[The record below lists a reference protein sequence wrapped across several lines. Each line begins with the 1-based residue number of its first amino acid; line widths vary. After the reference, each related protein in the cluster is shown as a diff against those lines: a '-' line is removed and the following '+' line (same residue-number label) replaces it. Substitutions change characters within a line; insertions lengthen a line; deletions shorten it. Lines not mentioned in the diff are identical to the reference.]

1 MGDFLWTFAVE
12 EMLKKVLKVAREQTG
27 LAWGFQKHL
36 SKLQKWLL
44 KAEAFLRNINT
55 RKLHHDSVRMWV
67 DDLRHL
73 VYQADDLLDEIVY
86 EDLRQKVQTRK
97 MKKVCDFFSPST
109 NVLIF
114 RLNMAKKMM
123 TLIALLEKH
132 YLEAAPLGLVGNENV
147 SPEIDVIS
155 QYRET
160 ISELEDHK
168 ILGRDVEVESIV
180 KQVIDA
186 SNNQL
191 TSILPIVGMG
201 GLGKT
206 TLAKLVFKHE
216 LVRQHFDK
224 TVWVCVSEPFIVNKI
239 LLDILQNLKGG
250 ISNGGDSKEVLLR
263 ELQKEMLGQTYF
275 LVLDDVWNE
284 NSFLWG
290 ELKYCLLKITGNS
303 KNSIVVTTRS
313 AEVTKIMGTCPGHLL
328 SKLSD
333 DHCWS
338 LFKESANVYGL
349 SMTSNLGIIQKEL
362 VKKIGGVPLVARVL
376 GRTVKFEGDVEKWEE
391 TLKSVLRIPVQEEDF
406 VLSILKLSV
415 DRLPSSALK
424 QCFSYCSIFPKDFVF
439 EKQELIQMW
448 MAQGF
453 LQPQEGRNMTMET
466 VGDIYFKILLSHC
479 LFQDAHETRTEEYK
493 MHDLVYGTRTEEY
506 KMHDLVHDIAM
517 AISRDQNL
525 QLNPSNISEKELQ
538 KKEIKNVACKLRTID
553 FIQKIPHNIGQLTF
567 FDVKIRN
574 FVCLRILKISKM
586 SSEKLPK
593 SIDQLKHLRYLEI
606 ASYSTRL
613 KFPESIVSLHNLQT
627 LKFLYSFVEEFP
639 MNFSNLVN
647 LRHLKL
653 WRNVDQTP
661 PHLSQLTQLQTL
673 SHFVIGFEEGC
684 KIIELGPLKN
694 LQGSSNL
701 LCLEKVESKEEAKG
715 ANLAEKENLKEL
727 NLSWSMKRKDND
739 NYNDLEVLEGLQPN
753 QNLQILRIHDFTER
767 RLPNKIFVEN
777 LIEIGLYGCDNC
789 EKLPMLG
796 QLNNLKKLEI
806 CSFDGVQ
813 IIDNKFYGNDP
824 NQRRFFPKL
833 EKFVM
838 QNMINLEQWEEVMT
852 NDASSNVTIF
862 PNLKSLEISGCPKLT
877 KIPNGLQFCSSIR
890 RVKIYQC
897 SNLGINMR
905 NKPELWY
912 LHIGPL
918 GKLPEDLCHLMN
930 LGVMTIVGNIQNY
943 DFGILQHL
951 PSLKKITL
959 VEDELSNNSV
969 TQIPQQLQHLTSL
982 EFLSIENFGGIE
994 ALPEW
999 LGNLVCLQTLCFLC
1013 CRNLKKLPSTEAMLR
1028 LTKLNKLYACECP
1041 MLLLEEG
1048 DPERAKLSHFP
1059 NVLAHRNTF
1068 ESCRFF

>member
-12 EMLKKVLKVAREQTG
+12 EMLKKVLK
-27 LAWGFQKHL
+27 KHL

-44 KAEAFLRNINT
+44 KAEAFLRDINT

-86 EDLRQKVQTRK
+86 EHLRQKVHTRK
-97 MKKVCDFFSPST
+97 MKKVCDFFSPSS
-109 NVLIF
+109 NAFIF
-114 RLNMAKKMM
+114 RRNMANKMM
-123 TLIALLEKH
+123 TLVELLEKH
-132 YLEAAPLGLVGNENV
+132 YNEAAPLGLVVNENAR
-147 SPEIDVIS
+147 PEIDVIS

-168 ILGRDVEVESIV
+168 IVGRDVEVESIV

-206 TLAKLVFKHE
+206 TLAKLVFNHE

-239 LLDILQNLKGG
+239 LLDILQNLQGG

-284 NSFLWG
+284 NSFLWD

-313 AEVTKIMGTCPGHLL
+313 VEVAKIMGTCSGHLL

-333 DHCWS
+333 DYCWS
-338 LFKESANVYGL
+338 LFKESANAYGL

-376 GRTVKFEGDVEKWEE
+376 GNAVKFEGDVERWKEM
-391 TLKSVLRIPVQEEDF
+391 LKSVQRTPVEGENF

-415 DRLPSSALK
+415 DRLPSSTLK

-439 EKQELIQMW
+439 KKQELVQMW

-453 LQPQEGRNMTMET
+453 LQPQERKNLTMEN

-479 LFQDAHETRTEEYK
+479 LFEDANETKTEEYYK
-493 MHDLVYGTRTEEY
+493 IHDL
-506 KMHDLVHDIAM
+506 LHDIAM
-517 AISRDQNL
+517 TISRDQNL
-525 QLNPSNISEKELQ
+525 QLDPRNILEKELQ
-538 KKEIKNVACKLRTID
+538 KKEIQNVVCGLRTID
-553 FIQKIPHNIGQLTF
+553 FIQKIPHNIDQTL
-567 FDVKIRN
+567 FDVSIRN
-574 FVCLRILKISKM
+574 FVCLRVLKIS
-586 SSEKLPK
+586 SDKLLQ
-593 SIDQLKHLRYLEI
+593 SIGQLKHLRYLEI
-606 ASYSTRL
+606 SSYPPMIL

-627 LKFLYSFVEEFP
+627 LKFYLSMIKEFP
-639 MNFSNLVN
+639 TNFTNLVN
-647 LRHLKL
+647 LRHLKFYL
-653 WRNVDQTP
+653 IGCKTP
-661 PHLSQLTQLQTL
+661 PYLSQLTQLQTL
-673 SHFVIGFEEGC
+673 SHFAVGFENGC
-684 KIIELGPLKN
+684 KITELGSLKN
-694 LQGSSNL
+694 LQGSLSL
-701 LCLEKVESKEEAKG
+701 SCLEKVENKEEANG

-727 NLSWSMKRKDND
+727 HLNWDMERKDN
-739 NYNDLEVLEGLQPN
+739 NSYNDLEVLEGLEPSK
-753 QNLQILRIHDFTER
+753 NLRSLKIHYFAGR
-767 RLPNKIFVEN
+767 RLPNHIFVEN
-777 LIEIGLYGCDNC
+777 LREVNLRGCNNC
-789 EKLPMLG
+789 ENLPMLG

-806 CSFDGVQ
+806 YNFQELQ
-813 IIDNKFYGNDP
+813 IIDNEFYGNDL

-838 QNMINLEQWEEVMT
+838 WDMINLQQWEEVMT
-852 NDASSNVTIF
+852 NDASSNITIF
-862 PNLKSLEISGCPKLT
+862 PNLRSLEICRCPKLLNIPEVFDENNVQHLESLIVSHCNKLT
-877 KIPNGLQFCSSIR
+877 KLPNGLHFCSSIQ
-890 RVKIYQC
+890 RVKIDQC
-897 SNLGINMR
+897 SNLSINIR
-905 NKPELWY
+905 NKSELCY
-912 LHIGPL
+912 LNIGPL
-918 GKLPEDLCHLMN
+918 EKLPEDLCHLMK
-930 LGVMTIVGNIQNY
+930 LRGMKIVGNMQNY

-951 PSLKKITL
+951 PSLKQINL

-969 TQIPQQLQHLTSL
+969 TQIPQQLQHLTAL

-999 LGNLVCLQTLCFLC
+999 LGNFVCLQTLSLFNCK
-1013 CRNLKKLPSTEAMLR
+1013 NLKKLPSTEAMLC
-1028 LTKLNKLYACECP
+1028 LTKLNRLNACRCP
-1041 MLLLEEG
+1041 QLLLGNGDMEG
-1048 DPERAKLSHFP
+1048 ATLSHLP
-1059 NVLAHRNTF
+1059 QISIYRDSYV
-1068 ESCRFF
+1068 SSI

>member
-12 EMLKKVLKVAREQTG
+12 EMLKKVLKVAREQAG

-86 EDLRQKVQTRK
+86 EHLRQKVQTRK

-147 SPEIDVIS
+147 RPEIDVIS

-168 ILGRDVEVESIV
+168 IVGRDVEVESIV

-191 TSILPIVGMG
+191 TSILPIV
-201 GLGKT
+201 
-206 TLAKLVFKHE
+206 
-216 LVRQHFDK
+216 
-224 TVWVCVSEPFIVNKI
+224 
-239 LLDILQNLKGG
+239 
-250 ISNGGDSKEVLLR
+250 GDSKEVLLR

-313 AEVTKIMGTCPGHLL
+313 AEVAKIMGTCPGHLL

-362 VKKIGGVPLVARVL
+362 VKKIGGVPLVAQVL

-525 QLNPSNISEKELQ
+525 QLNPSNISKKELQ

-553 FIQKIPHNIGQLTF
+553 FNQKIPHNIGQLIF

-639 MNFSNLVN
+639 MNFSNLVS

-653 WRNVDQTP
+653 WGNVEQTP

-673 SHFVIGFEEGC
+673 SHFVIGFEEGR

-694 LQGSSNL
+694 LQDSLNL

-739 NYNDLEVLEGLQPN
+739 SYNDLEVLEGLQPN

-813 IIDNKFYGNDP
+813 IIDNEFYGNDP

-833 EKFVM
+833 EKFAM
-838 QNMINLEQWEEVMT
+838 GGMMNLEQWEE
-852 NDASSNVTIF
+852 
-862 PNLKSLEISGCPKLT
+862 
-877 KIPNGLQFCSSIR
+877 
-890 RVKIYQC
+890 
-897 SNLGINMR
+897 
-905 NKPELWY
+905 
-912 LHIGPL
+912 
-918 GKLPEDLCHLMN
+918 
-930 LGVMTIVGNIQNY
+930 
-943 DFGILQHL
+943 HL

-959 VEDELSNNSV
+959 VEGKLSNNSV
-969 TQIPQQLQHLTSL
+969 KQIPQQLQHLTSL

>member
-1 MGDFLWTFAVE
+1 MADFLWTFAVE
-12 EMLKKVLKVAREQTG
+12 ETLKKVLKVAGEQTG
-27 LAWGFQKHL
+27 LAWGFQEHL
-36 SKLQKWLL
+36 SNLQKWLL
-44 KAEAFLRNINT
+44 KAEAFLRDINM
-55 RKLHHDSVRMWV
+55 RKLHLDSVRMWV
-67 DDLRHL
+67 DDLQHL

-132 YLEAAPLGLVGNENV
+132 YLEAAPLGLVGNENA
-147 SPEIDVIS
+147 SPEFDVIG

-168 ILGRDVEVESIV
+168 FVGRDVEVESIV
-180 KQVIDA
+180 KQVIDG
-186 SNNQL
+186 SNNQH

-206 TLAKLVFKHE
+206 TLAKLVFNHE

-239 LLDILQNLKGG
+239 LLDILQNLKGT

-263 ELQKEMLGQTYF
+263 ELQKKMHGQRYF

-284 NSFLWG
+284 NSFLWD

-313 AEVTKIMGTCPGHLL
+313 AEVAKIMGTCSGHLL

-338 LFKESANVYGL
+338 LFKESANAYGL
-349 SMTSNLGIIQKEL
+349 SMTSNLEIIQKEL
-362 VKKIGGVPLVARVL
+362 VKKIGGIPLAARVL
-376 GRTVKFEGDVEKWEE
+376 GRAVKFEGDVERWEE
-391 TLKSVLRIPVQEEDF
+391 MLKNVLSTPLKEENF
-406 VLSILKLSV
+406 ILSILKLSV

-439 EKQELIQMW
+439 EKQELIHMW

-479 LFQDAHETRTEEYK
+479 LFEDAHETKTEEYEIP
-493 MHDLVYGTRTEEY
+493 DLLEFETRPEEY
-506 KMHDLVHDIAM
+506 KMHDLVHDIAIE
-517 AISRDQNL
+517 ISRDQNL
-525 QLNPSNISEKELQ
+525 QLNPSNISKKELQ
-538 KKEIKNVACKLRTID
+538 KEIKKVACKLRMVD
-553 FIQKIPHNIGQLTF
+553 FIRRIPCNIGQLTF
-567 FDVKIRN
+567 FDVEIRN
-574 FVCLRILKISKM
+574 FVCLRVLKLSTLP
-586 SSEKLPK
+586 SDKLPK
-593 SIDQLKHLRYLEI
+593 SIGQLKHLRYLEI
-606 ASYSTRL
+606 ACYLGRL

-627 LKFLYSFVEEFP
+627 LKFLYSYVEKFP
-639 MNFSNLVN
+639 MNFTNLVS

-653 WRNVDQTP
+653 WSNVDQTP

-684 KIIELGPLKN
+684 KITELGPLKN
-694 LQGSSNL
+694 LQGCLSL
-701 LCLEKVESKEEAKG
+701 LCLEKVESKEEANG
-715 ANLAEKENLKEL
+715 TNLAEKEKLKDL
-727 NLSWSMKRKDND
+727 HLSWSNERKDNN

-753 QNLQILRIHDFTER
+753 QNLQSLGIYNFAER

-777 LIEIGLYGCDNC
+777 LSVIGLYGCNNC

-806 CSFDGVQ
+806 YSFHGVQ
-813 IIDNKFYGNDP
+813 IIDNEFYGNDL

-833 EKFVM
+833 EIFVM
-838 QNMINLEQWEEVMT
+838 CDMINLEQWKEVMT

-862 PNLKSLEISGCPKLT
+862 SNLKCLEIRGCPKLT
-877 KIPNGLQFCSSIR
+877 KLPNGLHFCSSIR
-890 RVKIYQC
+890 RVTINQG
-897 SNLGINMR
+897 SNLSINMR
-905 NKPELWY
+905 NKPKLWY
-912 LHIGPL
+912 LNIGPL
-918 GKLPEDLCHLMN
+918 DKLPEDLCHLMN
-930 LGVMTIVGNIQNY
+930 LGVMRIVGNMQNY

-951 PSLKKITL
+951 LSLKKITL

-969 TQIPQQLQHLTSL
+969 TQISEQLQHLTAL

-999 LGNLVCLQTLCFLC
+999 LGNFVCLQTLSLYNCK
-1013 CRNLKKLPSTEAMLR
+1013 NLKKLPSTKAMLR
-1028 LTKLNKLYACECP
+1028 LTKLNQLYACKCP

-1059 NVLAHRNTF
+1059 NMLVQRNGYLK
-1068 ESCRFF
+1068 CI